1 MSTDALPE
9 ASENNR
15 KVLIPLDGSLHSLR
29 AMNWYFN
36 ELKKEND
43 QLIFV
48 NVLEPVQHSV
58 PLRLPIDSRSSSV
71 HHDIHVP
78 AELLEAAKQICRD
91 ATHEATNHG
100 VKAQSFLYVDS
111 KPGAAVIQAANEL
124 KASVIVMGNR
134 GMGVIRR
141 AILGSVSNYV
151 LHHSHITLVIVPPP
165 SDN

>member
-1 MSTDALPE
+1 MSTDAHLE
-9 ASENNR
+9 ESENSR
-15 KVLIPLDGSLHSLR
+15 KVLIPLDGSSHSVR
-29 AMNWYFN
+29 AMNWYFD
-36 ELKKEND
+36 ELKREND

-58 PLRLPIDSRSSSV
+58 PLRLPIDSRYAFA
-71 HHDIHVP
+71 HHDIHVSE
-78 AELLEAAKQICRD
+78 ELLEGAKQICRD
-91 ATHEATNHG
+91 AMHEATKHG
-100 VKAQSFLYVDS
+100 VKAQSFLYVNA

-141 AILGSVSNYV
+141 TILGSVSNYV